1 MSNIVIG
8 SRGLCNADIILVQ
21 HCSLSFDVIHK
32 DADGNIID
40 HSNSNF
46 AFAFQG
52 AKTHDMSEYVNG
64 DSTGIHVSIP
74 AKASEK
80 LPIGSMFYDLIVTTD
95 VYTQCLLYGNVQIGD
110 SVSLDERR

>member
-1 MSNIVIG
+1 MANIKIG

-32 DADGNIID
+32 NADGKIID
-40 HSNSNF
+40 HSNSKF

-80 LPIGSMFYDLIVTTD
+80 LPIGSMFYDLIVETD

-110 SVSLDERR
+110 SISFDER